1 MVIVCSVF
9 LDSLKPSN
17 NTIEL
22 CDAPHLDKAERVV
35 FLHEAFNAAANLLK
49 TSLVLADLGNVL
61 LYHRPID
68 VPMSVN
74 AFLQSGYEVEYLGL
88 HLVTQLS
95 QALLTVIHALLDD

>member
-1 MVIVCSVF
+1 MLRVCSFF

-17 NTIEL
+17 NTTEL
-22 CDAPHLDKAERVV
+22 RDAPHLDEAERVV

-95 QALLTVIHALLDD
+95 QALLTVIHALLE